1 MEGKLTEKARA
12 SKRNPNAREVI
23 RQMKTVN
30 NIFDSIASKEN
41 ILIAIQRAAR
51 GKRKKWIVRYTLKH
65 ADEIADK
72 LSDELQSGSWRPNEI
87 HRVKV
92 INDGIQM
99 KKREIVCPDF
109 INEQVVHHAIM
120 NVCGPIFQKRFY
132 RYSCASVPGRGVEF
146 AIKYIRKSLKDHKNA
161 KYFSVI
167 DIKQFFNSIKP
178 SKVFHAIRRII
189 RDKRVLVLFARILR
203 ANKITRPDGEI
214 IKRGTP
220 IGLYTSPWFANL
232 LLTALD
238 NLIKASGVK
247 YYIRYNDDM
256 LLFHSNKRKLKKILV
271 TVKGYI
277 NSLGLRLKRPYQIH
291 ALSKVKLNYI
301 GATISRE
308 KIVLKDKVFLRAR
321 RTAARIAK
329 KDKITTYDAHKM
341 LSYGGRFSHFDT
353 YQAFQK
359 YISSKINMKLM
370 RVIVSK
376 GDKKHVHKK
385 SEQNKTTG
393 S

>member
-12 SKRNPNAREVI
+12 SKRNPNVREVI

-256 LLFHSNKRKLKKILV
+256 LLFHSNKRKLKKVLAMAEA
-271 TVKGYI
+271 YI
-277 NSLGLRLKRPYQIH
+277 NSLRLHLKRPYQIH
-291 ALSKVKLNYI
+291 MLSKVKVCYI
-301 GATISRE
+301 GASVSRD
-308 KIVLKDKVFLRAR
+308 KIILKDKVFLRAR
-321 RTAARIAK
+321 RTAARISK
-329 KDKITTYDAHKM
+329 KLRATMYDAHKM
-341 LSYGGRFSHFDT
+341 VSYAGRFRHFDS
-353 YQAFQK
+353 YQAFRK
-359 YISSKINMKLM
+359 YISSKVRIRQM
-370 RVIVSK
+370 RKIISK
-376 GDKKHVHKK
+376 GAKNNVYKFT
-385 SEQNKTTG
+385 EQRKAVG
-393 S
+393 G